1 MATYALSRLARLPA
15 PYENAT
21 TVLCACSCDVVL
33 TLNLLLLVL
42 RDSRKRTVV
51 MAEEFAIGLWLTH
64 VRRNVDQEQ
73 KSVVGPMRE

>member
-21 TVLCACSCDVVL
+21 TVLCACSCDTCSLAHSATIMLLVML

-42 RDSRKRTVV
+42 RDSRKRMVV
-51 MAEEFAIGLWLTH
+51 VAEEFTMGL
-64 VRRNVDQEQ
+64 
-73 KSVVGPMRE
+73 